1 MKRILSIALAIL
13 MVLAP
18 VLRAENETDAMAE
31 AVKSYQPFELNGEAA
46 TIGGYLINGNNYYK
60 LRDVAA
66 LLNETD
72 KKFNVVFDDEKK
84 QIGLVLG
91 EVYEKLDTDLQEMKH
106 DKTEAQMLTN
116 IILVDGKEVEL
127 KAAVIDGNNYVKLRD
142 IGRIVGFLVAYNK
155 ETKAIVV
162 DTSAEYKEEEKS
174 QEKAEK
180 KNPNASPEEIM
191 GFLSKNGLKDVKDG
205 GLLIE
210 EDWYYLIIK
219 SDQGEAVKVPVEIY
233 QEMTYE
239 NIEDLLDKQTAYL
252 ANMKLSGSKDDQ
264 YFVKNTLHYY
274 FLKADRF
281 AGESLDTLSLVDD
294 FGINVNQEHMFVFDL
309 FKNNVNI
316 PYYLTADK
324 KEIETAPFGTIT
336 FVANYSDGSTLESA
350 KLEDCSKIP
359 FYTADKKGRLTSL
372 TFQIGIQ
379 DFRMYAVVAVI

>member
-18 VLRAENETDAMAE
+18 VLRAEGQGDAKAE
-31 AVKSYQPFELNGEAA
+31 AQKSYQPFELNGEAA

-91 EVYEKLDTDLQEMKH
+91 EGYEKLDTDLQEMKH

-116 IILVDGKEVEL
+116 KILVDGKEVEL

-191 GFLSKNGLKDVKDG
+191 GFLSKNGLKDVKD
-205 GLLIE
+205 
-210 EDWYYLIIK
+210 
-219 SDQGEAVKVPVEIY
+219 V
-233 QEMTYE
+233 
-239 NIEDLLDKQTAYL
+239 DLSA
-252 ANMKLSGSKDDQ
+252 
-264 YFVKNTLHYY
+264 
-274 FLKADRF
+274 
-281 AGESLDTLSLVDD
+281 
-294 FGINVNQEHMFVFDL
+294 
-309 FKNNVNI
+309 FK
-316 PYYLTADK
+316 K
-324 KEIETAPFGTIT
+324 
-336 FVANYSDGSTLESA
+336 
-350 KLEDCSKIP
+350 
-359 FYTADKKGRLTSL
+359 
-372 TFQIGIQ
+372 
-379 DFRMYAVVAVI
+379 

>member
-18 VLRAENETDAMAE
+18 VLRAEGETDAMAE
-31 AVKSYQPFELNGEAA
+31 AVKSYQPFELNGEAV

-66 LLNETD
+66 LLNGTD
-72 KKFNVVFDDEKK
+72 KKFNVVFDKEKK
-84 QIGLVLG
+84 KIGLELG
-91 EVYEKLDTDLQEMKH
+91 QAYEKLDTDLQEMKH

-116 IILVDGKEVEL
+116 TILVDGEEVQL
-127 KAAVIDGNNYVKLRD
+127 MAALIEGNNYVKLRD
-142 IGRIVGFLVAYNK
+142 IGKILGFMVGYNN
-155 ETKAIVV
+155 ESKAIVV
-162 DTSAEYKEEEKS
+162 DTSAEYKEEKT

-239 NIEDLLDKQTAYL
+239 NIEELLDKQTAYL

-264 YFVKNTLHYY
+264 YFVKNALHYY

-324 KEIETAPFGTIT
+324 KEIETAPFGTIN

-350 KLEDCSKIP
+350 NLEDCSKIP

-372 TFQIGIQ
+372 TFQMSVQ
-379 DFRMYAVVAVI
+379 DFKMYAVVAVI